1 MTPAQVVLRWHVEHC
16 IPVIPK
22 SADRGRIAANFDLF
36 SFALSRE
43 EVARIDGL
51 PRR

>member
-22 SADRGRIAANFDLF
+22 SADRGRIAANSDLF
-36 SFALSRE
+36 SFSLSSE
-43 EVARIDGL
+43 EVTRIDGL
-51 PRR
+51 SRR